1 MIPMKIYTIT
11 IHCIHNFGSVFQ
23 SYALV
28 RYLCNKG
35 YDARIIDYRPAY
47 YSKGRNAFKNFM
59 SRTLNVFSYS
69 RQHNKYQCFIDKE
82 LPKTDRVYKSIDDL
96 RCFEN
101 ENAVFIA
108 GGDQLWNTF
117 HPCGRDDAYKLTFS
131 KKGFKIASG
140 TSMGR
145 NTFSEEELKALAEKV
160 SDFYFIGLRESSTV
174 EILQPYT
181 KVPVYHTS
189 DPVLLLEKKDYMG
202 FVGNEPLIKQP
213 YVLVYLASNKQLLN
227 ESVSYIA
234 KSLGLKVVHANG
246 FKKKCDCDYFL
257 KSSGPKDLLNLIY
270 YADFVVSASFHATLF
285 SLLFEKQFG
294 TLLPEAGTNT
304 RIEDLLNFFG
314 LSQRI
319 INGDSYKKL
328 ATQGIDYSVVTPKL
342 QHFSE
347 QSRQQLN
354 DAINGYKQ

>member
-1 MIPMKIYTIT
+1 MNIYVIT

-28 RYLCNKG
+28 RYLCNNG
-35 YDARIIDYRPAY
+35 YKTKIIDYRPSY
-47 YSKGRNAFKNFM
+47 YSKGRSVFKNFM
-59 SRTLNVFSYS
+59 SRALNMFSYS
-69 RQHNKYQCFIDKE
+69 KQHRKYQDFIDKE
-82 LPKTDRVYKSIDDL
+82 LPKTDRVYKSIEDL
-96 RCFEN
+96 NCFEN

-117 HPCGRDDAYKLTFS
+117 HPCGKDDAYKLVFAN
-131 KKGFKIASG
+131 KGFKIAFG

-145 NTFSEEELKALAEKV
+145 NTFSEEELKTLAEKV
-160 SDFYFIGLRESSTV
+160 SCFYSIGLRERSTV
-174 EILQPYT
+174 GMLQPYT

-189 DPVLLLEKKDYMG
+189 DPVLLLEKMDYTE
-202 FVGNEPLIKQP
+202 FVGSEPLIKQP

-246 FKKKCDCDYFL
+246 FRKKCDCDYFL
-257 KSSGPKDLLNLIY
+257 KSSGPKDILNLIY

-314 LSQRI
+314 LSERI
-319 INGDSYKKL
+319 IKRDSYKKL
-328 ATQGIDYSVVTPKL
+328 VTQGIDYSAVTQNL
-342 QHFSE
+342 QRFSN
-347 QSRQQLN
+347 QSRQQLK
-354 DAINGYKQ
+354 DALNGYKL